1 MTNPTELERIAE
13 EIQAVMIQVFQYA
26 YVADGIDEVS
36 GAVRSNK
43 ISAMRDQERL
53 LREMLQAFAQRLQ
66 VPAGYKVVAEDA
78 TPEMVAATEAFAGV
92 PTRLM
97 RFEEFEWDHEFEG
110 IWACASLLHVAMAD
124 LPLVLDKLAFRLVSD
139 GVIYL
144 SFKLGTGERTKD
156 GRRFTDMTEES
167 LRKVLDLTAGLTQFQ
182 VWLSHDRRPD
192 KASEMWLNALV
203 KKA

>member
-1 MTNPTELERIAE
+1 MVLKGIILVDYYRDFAAQFIA
-13 EIQAVMIQVFQYA
+13 ATRGVDMSDA
-26 YVADGIDEVS
+26 
-36 GAVRSNK
+36 
-43 ISAMRDQERL
+43 QERFL
-53 LREMLQAFAQRLQ
+53 EALPRLNMPRILDAGSGSGRDSLAFRL
-66 VPAGYKVVAEDA
+66 AGHRVEAFDA
-78 TPEMVAATEAFAGV
+78 SPEMVDATEVFSGV